1 MLKEYLAGG
10 RSGSGAAAE
19 GAAAGG
25 QAAGVFLEVASGTG
39 QHCAHFAAGLPQ
51 LTFQPTEY
59 AEEDMSRCEQGMVGR
74 RRRCA
79 HACAC
84 AGWSKGM
91 HAWPHASR
99 CVMRAQRCGMPW
111 DVLPCRRTVRR
122 AMPRPAD
129 AMPAAPCHAMAS

>member
-19 GAAAGG
+19 GGAAGG

-39 QHCAHFAAGLPQ
+39 QHCAHFAAGLTQ

-84 AGWSKGM
+84 AGWNR
-91 HAWPHASR
+91 HACMATCFQVRDACTALRHAMGRLTMPPH
-99 CVMRAQRCGMPW
+99 G
-111 DVLPCRRTVRR
+111 
-122 AMPRPAD
+122 
-129 AMPAAPCHAMAS
+129 APCNAKAC